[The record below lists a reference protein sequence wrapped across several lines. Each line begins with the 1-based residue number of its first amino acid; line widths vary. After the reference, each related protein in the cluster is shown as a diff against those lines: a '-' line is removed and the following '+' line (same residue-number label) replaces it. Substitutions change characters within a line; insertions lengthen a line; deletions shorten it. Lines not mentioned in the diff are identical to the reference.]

1 MYNFIRLVRPINI
14 VVIFLTMYS
23 LRFFYTNLQIKLP
36 NTTIFER
43 IDFFLLVFSTL
54 LIAAGGNVINDY
66 FDVKADKINKPEK
79 LIISKYINQRFAI
92 LSHWFLNGFA
102 LLIGTYLSIKHNSFS
117 IIFLFLICINI
128 LWFYSIYFKR
138 KILIGN
144 FFVAFLTAL
153 VPLTCGLYFKLT
165 GLATNLSN
173 LENESWFSILSQNYN
188 LIIGMAL
195 FAFLLN
201 FAREI
206 VKDIQDVRGDK
217 VLKAKTLPI
226 IIGDKNSKW
235 IAAII
240 LSVIPFLSVL
250 IYMPFINVQN
260 IKSDCTFFLPFLIV
274 LIIVL
279 ISILLLLFSNKIK
292 LIDRLLKLAMFLGL
306 ILPFYWILI

>member
-1 MYNFIRLVRPINI
+1 M
-14 VVIFLTMYS
+14 
-23 LRFFYTNLQIKLP
+23 
-36 NTTIFER
+36 
-43 IDFFLLVFSTL
+43 
-54 LIAAGGNVINDY
+54 
-66 FDVKADKINKPEK
+66 
-79 LIISKYINQRFAI
+79 
-92 LSHWFLNGFA
+92 
-102 LLIGTYLSIKHNSFS
+102 
-117 IIFLFLICINI
+117 
-128 LWFYSIYFKR
+128 
-138 KILIGN
+138 
-144 FFVAFLTAL
+144 
-153 VPLTCGLYFKLT
+153 YFKLT

-206 VKDIQDVRGDK
+206 VKDIQDIKGDK

-250 IYMPFINVQN
+250 IYMPFFNVQN
-260 IKSDCTFFLPFLIV
+260 IKSDFSFFLPFIIV

-279 ISILLLLFSNKIK
+279 ISILLLLYSNKIK
-292 LIDRLLKLAMFLGL
+292 LIERLLKLAMFLGL
-306 ILPFYWILI
+306 ILPYYWILI